1 MVGPMRAAVV
11 SMLLVACGDSAT
23 TPPAPIVDVSDPI
36 PYVDP
41 RIGTGG
47 LGYAFGSC
55 FVGAVAPHGLVKL
68 GPDTSGP
75 FGVVDFLHYSGY
87 WAGDDRIQG
96 FSHLHLHGAG
106 ATDYGVL
113 SVMPTLAFDPAKTSV
128 VDYQARFDKANEIV
142 AAGKYQVT
150 FANGISAELA
160 ATQRA
165 GVHRYT
171 LPQAGAIVID
181 LAKALSGGSIDDAA
195 IALAGN
201 ELSGHLHHVGG
212 MSNGFGGYTIYFAIT
227 PSQMTGHTLWA
238 AAMPPSTTATSATGT
253 AVGAAIAVP
262 AGITELAVGISFVSI
277 AGARAN
283 LAAEV
288 GAKSFD
294 AVVAAAQAAW
304 REKLA
309 TVAISATEVD
319 ARIFYTSLYHA
330 FLMPSVIDDVDGSYQ
345 LAGRPVAHAV
355 GYHQMSDMSLW
366 DTYRTVGPLYGWLAP
381 SSARDQAHSLLGFGD
396 GLGSFP
402 RWPIAI
408 GESGT
413 MIGASA
419 EIIVADAVARGHVA
433 MTELGDAYAVLR
445 AAAIDSVA
453 PVAGRGGRGDVQGYL
468 TLGYAPRDQVGRSVS
483 VTTEYA
489 QDDFALAQLA
499 TAAGHP
505 DDAALLVERSHG
517 WRKLFDPSV
526 GFLRGKNADGSFSTV
541 AFDALSITD
550 DYAEANAWQSLWM
563 AGIDDPDGIAQVFG
577 GAGPAIDKLSMFFDN
592 AKTDWDT
599 ADPSAANFPRP
610 YYWHGNEP
618 DLNAA
623 ALFAQL
629 GRPDL
634 AQQWTRWIED
644 TMYSDQVEGVAGND
658 DGGTLGSWFVL
669 NALGLYP
676 IAGTD
681 GWIVVAPRF
690 GKATITVN
698 GHSLQILSE
707 GTGMYVQSVDL
718 DGAAVSRLSQAQLE
732 TGGRLHF
739 VMGSSPAM

>member
-1 MVGPMRAAVV
+1 M
-11 SMLLVACGDSAT
+11 
-23 TPPAPIVDVSDPI
+23 PPPPIVDVTDPL

-55 FVGAVAPHGLVKL
+55 FVGAVVPHGLVKL
-68 GPDTSGP
+68 GPDTTGP
-75 FGVVDFLHYSGY
+75 YGVVDFLHYSGY
-87 WAGDDRIQG
+87 WAGDDHVQG

-113 SVMPTLAFDPAKTSV
+113 SVMPTLAFDPTKTSV
-128 VDYQARFDKANEIV
+128 LDYQARFDKANEVV

-150 FANGISAELA
+150 FDNGIEAELT

-171 LPQAGAIVID
+171 LPSAGAIVID
-181 LAKALSGGSIDDAA
+181 LAKTLSGGMIDDAA
-195 IALAGN
+195 LAIAGN
-201 ELSGHLHHVGG
+201 EVSGHLHHLGG
-212 MSNGFGGYTIYFAIT
+212 MSNGFGGYTIYFSIT
-227 PSQMTGHTLWA
+227 ASQMTGHTVWA
-238 AAMPPSTTATSATGT
+238 AGMAPSTTATTASGT
-253 AVGAAIAVP
+253 VVGAALAVP
-262 AGITELAVGISFVSI
+262 AGTTELVVGISFNSI
-277 AGARAN
+277 ANARAN
-283 LAAEV
+283 VVAESAT
-288 GAKSFD
+288 GFD
-294 AVVAAAQAAW
+294 AVFAAAQAAW
-304 REKLA
+304 TQKLQ
-309 TVAISATEVD
+309 TVLISATEVD

-330 FLMPSVIDDVDGSYQ
+330 FLMPSVIDDADGTYQ
-345 LAGRPVAHAV
+345 LAGQPVTTAT

-366 DTYRTVGPLYGWLAP
+366 DTYRTVGPLYSWLAP
-381 SSARDQAHSLLGFGD
+381 ASAHDQAHSLLGFGD
-396 GLGSFP
+396 GLGAFP

-419 EIIVADAVARGHVA
+419 EVIVADAVIRGGVP
-433 MTELGDAYAVLR
+433 MSELGDAYDRMR
-445 AAAIDSVA
+445 AEAIDTVA
-453 PVAGRGGRGDVQGYL
+453 PPGGRGGRGDVQGYL

-505 DDAALLVERSHG
+505 DDAALLMARRQG
-517 WRKLFDPSV
+517 WRQLFDPSV
-526 GFLRGKNADGSFSTV
+526 GFLRGKNADGSFPTD
-541 AFDALSITD
+541 AFDSMSITD

-563 AGIDDPDGIAQVFG
+563 TGIHDPDGMAQIFG
-577 GAGPAIDKLSMFFDN
+577 GTQGALDKLTSFFDMS
-592 AKTDWDT
+592 KTDWDT

-634 AQQWTRWIED
+634 SQEWTRWIED
-644 TMYSDQVEGVAGND
+644 NMYTDQVDGVAGND
-658 DGGTLGSWFVL
+658 DGGTLGAWFVL
-669 NALGLYP
+669 NALGVYP
-676 IAGTD
+676 IPGSD

-690 GKATITVN
+690 PKATVTVA
-698 GHSLQILSE
+698 GHALQIMAE
-707 GTGMYVQSVDL
+707 GTGIYVQSVDL
-718 DGAAVSRLSQAQLE
+718 DGVPVAKLTQAQLAS
-732 TGGRLHF
+732 GSVLHF
-739 VMGSSPAM
+739 VMADSPAM